1 MNIRESE
8 LPGIG
13 CKFEILTKESEK
25 MVIVIH
31 DDGRRELYHF
41 DEDHEESVSSV
52 TLTDSESR
60 KVAAILGGMVYE
72 PKALE
77 KIEMAFDGLVIE
89 WFKVD
94 QDAPAMG
101 KTIGELGIRK
111 TYNVNVVAVLK
122 KSMKKLFTP
131 GPESLIE
138 AGDTLVVSGERP
150 EVKKFT
156 NELLM
161 KIGDV

>member
-60 KVAAILGGMVYE
+60 KVAAILGGMIYE
-72 PKALE
+72 YK
-77 KIEMAFDGLVIE
+77 G
-89 WFKVD
+89 
-94 QDAPAMG
+94 
-101 KTIGELGIRK
+101 
-111 TYNVNVVAVLK
+111 
-122 KSMKKLFTP
+122 
-131 GPESLIE
+131 
-138 AGDTLVVSGERP
+138 
-150 EVKKFT
+150 
-156 NELLM
+156 
-161 KIGDV
+161 